1 MQAGNVG
8 LVGQVFALASS
19 SDSGG
24 KKTRIRRSK
33 EERKSIAESFIKKYQ
48 ISNDGNFP
56 SLNLTHK
63 EVGGSFY
70 TVREIVREIIQ
81 ENRVL
86 APPKVSPEENE
97 ENSLFWSLRT
107 APFGSISTEP
117 NVNLSVLDRGDVVTH
132 IAPNGIQFPSAEN
145 ISTSNES
152 YELADADGGSD
163 QTSAIHQLPNHYQD
177 ESMEEVSNL
186 PQTKSHEFEENT
198 VNGFVVADHY
208 KDINEGSGSQYH
220 IKNDETV
227 DKEKELGER
236 IHTEL
241 TAIKTPNQEKLEAQ
255 NVESSP
261 SFKSL
266 TNSGIVVETFPLRPV
281 PTTIDKIAEE
291 SGKRQG
297 EAETLE
303 DKETEQEKKTLTQNS
318 SNFVSEKGDNK
329 LPHSAVELNGEN
341 MDAKVV
347 LNLMENAIHTS
358 APKSSELDA
367 GSIGQLESMVSLPDG
382 AKASSSTK
390 TLISENSTA
399 VAGKSRDRDDNSK
412 AKGNN
417 PTLDRINLETW
428 DGAAKKSPQPESN
441 PLLALVKSII
451 SSFVKFWTE

>member
-8 LVGQVFALASS
+8 VAGQAFALASS

-86 APPKVSPEENE
+86 APPKECPDENG
-97 ENSLFWSLRT
+97 LFWSLRT
-107 APFGSISTEP
+107 APFGSLSMEP
-117 NVNLSVLDRGDVVTH
+117 NVDLSVSDRGDEVT
-132 IAPNGIQFPSAEN
+132 EN
-145 ISTSNES
+145 VSTSSES
-152 YELADADGGSD
+152 YELADKDGGSD
-163 QTSAIHQLPNHYQD
+163 RTSESHHVPNDYLD
-177 ESMEEVSNL
+177 ESMEEVSNF
-186 PQTKSHEFEENT
+186 PQTKSHKFEENN
-198 VNGFVVADHY
+198 VNGFLVADHPI
-208 KDINEGSGSQYH
+208 DIEEGSGSRMHSNEQYH

-227 DKEKELGER
+227 DRER
-236 IHTEL
+236 EFEEIIHTEP
-241 TAIKTPNQEKLEAQ
+241 TAIKMPNQEKLEAQ

-281 PTTIDKIAEE
+281 PTTIETEKMVGE
-291 SGKRQG
+291 SGERQG
-297 EAETLE
+297 E
-303 DKETEQEKKTLTQNS
+303 TEEKKTFTQS
-318 SNFVSEKGDNK
+318 PLSFVSEKGDNK
-329 LPHSAVELNGEN
+329 LSHSTAELNGEN
-341 MDAKVV
+341 RDARVV
-347 LNLMENAIHTS
+347 LNLQGPSMENAMHTS
-358 APKSSELDA
+358 ATKTSELDA
-367 GSIGQLESMVSLPDG
+367 GSIGELESEDSLPDG

-390 TLISENSTA
+390 MLMSENSTA
-399 VAGKSRDRDDNSK
+399 VVEKSID

-417 PTLDRINLETW
+417 PTLDKINLETW

>member
-8 LVGQVFALASS
+8 LAGQAFVLASS

-86 APPKVSPEENE
+86 APPKECPEENG
-97 ENSLFWSLRT
+97 LFWSLRT
-107 APFGSISTEP
+107 APFGSVSMEP
-117 NVNLSVLDRGDVVTH
+117 NVDLSVSDRGDVVT
-132 IAPNGIQFPSAEN
+132 EN
-145 ISTSNES
+145 VSTSRES
-152 YELADADGGSD
+152 YELADKDGGSD
-163 QTSAIHQLPNHYQD
+163 RTSESHHVPNDYCD
-177 ESMEEVSNL
+177 ESVEEVSNL
-186 PQTKSHEFEENT
+186 PQTKTHKFEENN
-198 VNGFVVADHY
+198 VNGFVVADHPI
-208 KDINEGSGSQYH
+208 DIDERSGSRMQSNEQYH

-227 DKEKELGER
+227 NREKEFGEI
-236 IHTEL
+236 IHTES
-241 TAIKTPNQEKLEAQ
+241 TAIKMPNQEKLEAQ

-281 PTTIDKIAEE
+281 PATTEKMAGE
-291 SGKRQG
+291 SGERQG
-297 EAETLE
+297 ESEE
-303 DKETEQEKKTLTQNS
+303 NKTFTQSPS
-318 SNFVSEKGDNK
+318 SFVSEKGDNK
-329 LPHSAVELNGEN
+329 LPHSTVELNGEN
-341 MDAKVV
+341 RDARVV
-347 LNLMENAIHTS
+347 LNLQGSSMENAIHTS
-358 APKSSELDA
+358 ATKP
-367 GSIGQLESMVSLPDG
+367 IGELESEDSLPDG

-390 TLISENSTA
+390 TLMSENSTA
-399 VAGKSRDRDDNSK
+399 VVGKSTD

-417 PTLDRINLETW
+417 PTLDRINISKTW

-451 SSFVKFWTE
+451 SSLVKFWTE

>member
-8 LVGQVFALASS
+8 LAGQAFALASS

-86 APPKVSPEENE
+86 APPKECPDENG
-97 ENSLFWSLRT
+97 LFWSLRT
-107 APFGSISTEP
+107 APFGSISMES
-117 NVNLSVLDRGDVVTH
+117 NVDLSVSDRGDEVT
-132 IAPNGIQFPSAEN
+132 EN
-145 ISTSNES
+145 VSTSSES
-152 YELADADGGSD
+152 YELADKDGGSD
-163 QTSAIHQLPNHYQD
+163 RTSESLHVPNDYHD

-186 PQTKSHEFEENT
+186 PQMNSHNFEENN
-198 VNGFVVADHY
+198 VNGFVVADHHI
-208 KDINEGSGSQYH
+208 DIDEGSGSRMHSNEQYY

-227 DKEKELGER
+227 DRKKEFGEI
-236 IHTEL
+236 IHTEP
-241 TAIKTPNQEKLEAQ
+241 TAIKTLNQEKLEAR
-255 NVESSP
+255 NVEPSP

-281 PTTIDKIAEE
+281 PTTIEKMAGE
-291 SGKRQG
+291 SGERQG
-297 EAETLE
+297 E
-303 DKETEQEKKTLTQNS
+303 TEEKKTFTQSPS
-318 SNFVSEKGDNK
+318 SFVSEKGDNK
-329 LPHSAVELNGEN
+329 LPHSTAELNGEN
-341 MDAKVV
+341 RDARVV
-347 LNLMENAIHTS
+347 LNLQGPSMENAIHTS
-358 APKSSELDA
+358 ATKPSELDA
-367 GSIGQLESMVSLPDG
+367 GSIGELESEDSLPDG

-390 TLISENSTA
+390 TMMSENSTA
-399 VAGKSRDRDDNSK
+399 VVGKSTD

-417 PTLDRINLETW
+417 PTLDRINIETW